1 MTRQQRIAALKA
13 AAAERILIMDG
24 AMGTM
29 IQRYRFDEA
38 AYRGARFRE
47 HPKPVKGNN
56 DLLVLTR
63 PDAIAAIHDGY
74 LEGGADIVSTNSFNS
89 QRISLA
95 DYGMEDLAFELN
107 VAAAKLA
114 RASADVAEAKAPD
127 RPRFVAGAMGPTN
140 RTASISPDVN
150 NPGFRGVD
158 FDELVEAYGEQARGL
173 IEGGADILLIE
184 TVFDTLNAKA
194 AGFAALQ
201 AFDALGVELPLI
213 VSGTITDRSG
223 RTLSGQT
230 PEAFY
235 FSLRHLQPF
244 AVGLNCALGAE
255 LMRPYL
261 AEIAAV
267 AETLTIAYP
276 NAGLPNAMGEYDEG
290 PHDMACQLEP
300 WAKEGLLNIVGG
312 CCGSTP
318 EHIAEI
324 RRHVEKY
331 PPRKVPVIERRMR
344 LSGLEPF
351 VHA

>member
-1 MTRQQRIAALKA
+1 MTRAQRIAALKA
-13 AAAERILIMDG
+13 EAAKRILVIDG

-38 AYRGARFRE
+38 TYRGERFRD
-47 HPKPVKGNN
+47 HARPVKGNN

-63 PDAIAAIHDGY
+63 PEAIAAIHDGY
-74 LEGGADIVSTNSFNS
+74 LGAGADIVCTNSFNA
-89 QRISLA
+89 QRVSLA

-107 VAAAKLA
+107 AAAAKLA
-114 RASADVAEAKAPD
+114 RASADAAAEATPGK
-127 RPRFVAGAMGPTN
+127 PRFVAGAMGPTN

-150 NPGFRGVD
+150 NPGFRGIT
-158 FDELVEAYGEQARGL
+158 FDELVAAYGEQARGL
-173 IEGGADILLIE
+173 IEGGADMLLIE

-201 AFDALGVELPLI
+201 AFDATGVELPLI
-213 VSGTITDRSG
+213 ISGTITDRSG

-235 FSLRHLQPF
+235 FSIRHLEPF

-290 PHDMACQLEP
+290 PHDMACQLGP
-300 WAKEGLLNIVGG
+300 WARDGLVNIVGG

-324 RRHVEKY
+324 AAHVAQY
-331 PPRKVPVIERRMR
+331 PPRPVPRLEPRMR

-351 VHA
+351 VHG